1 MSPERRQGP
10 TKSHLEQLIGRYS
23 RDEGVAADRVRR
35 WVSTMALLGAL
46 ERAAPDRA
54 QPRFVLKGGVAIELR
69 VRTGARATKDVD
81 VVFRGDSGKLLDALD
96 DAFAEPYRD
105 FAFRRGAPA
114 DHGPHAQ
121 RFDVRLSYQTRAWA
135 TVRLEVSGPEAG
147 ADEPEYVDAI
157 SLEDFKLTGP
167 RVIACL
173 PLRFQIAQKLHAVT
187 ERPVDRP
194 NDRFRDLVD
203 LLVLRELIEDLSALR
218 LACETTFATRSTHAW
233 PPSLEAPAS
242 WRVGYARLA
251 GEVALDVIDV
261 DAAAGE
267 VRAFIAAIV
276 ASA

>member
-23 RDEGVAADRVRR
+23 RDEGVAAD
-35 WVSTMALLGAL
+35 
-46 ERAAPDRA
+46 
-54 QPRFVLKGGVAIELR
+54 R

-173 PLRFQIAQKLHAVT
+173 PLRFQIAQKL
-187 ERPVDRP
+187 P
-194 NDRFRDLVD
+194 
-203 LLVLRELIEDLSALR
+203 
-218 LACETTFATRSTHAW
+218 
-233 PPSLEAPAS
+233 
-242 WRVGYARLA
+242 
-251 GEVALDVIDV
+251 
-261 DAAAGE
+261 AAASTS
-267 VRAFIAAIV
+267 IAAIV